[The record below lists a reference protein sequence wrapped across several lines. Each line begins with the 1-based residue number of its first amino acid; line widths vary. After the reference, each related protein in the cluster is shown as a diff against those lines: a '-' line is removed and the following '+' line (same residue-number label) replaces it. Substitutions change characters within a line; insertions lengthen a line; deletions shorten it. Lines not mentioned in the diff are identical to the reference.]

1 MIVAQLNETVND
13 ETRCKLDMY
22 VDSGQPPVGLLCTK
36 SIAHGLT
43 DAVGEPFIKI
53 VGWM

>member
-1 MIVAQLNETVND
+1 MIMPQLNETVND

-22 VDSGQPPVGLLCTK
+22 VGSWQPPVGWLCT
-36 SIAHGLT
+36 SGFVHGLA

-53 VGWM
+53 FGWM